1 MHGLTRS
8 QVARAILD
16 YLHQHPDA
24 QDTLAGIAE
33 WWLADEVKTRTVTIK
48 AALDELIEKGFV
60 LAQKGQDLQIRYR
73 VNEQRLDDIE
83 ELLKQAPDEKG

>member
-73 VNEQRLDDIE
+73 VNEQRLDHIE